1 MTTSRELHFADWVA
15 PIAARHR
22 DVRAETEQLAATLSP
37 EQLARETSDGWSIR
51 DQFVH
56 IATSEANVV
65 SLLRAIARSE
75 APDLS
80 VFADLDAK
88 NARTLAEMQGYP
100 MDALRSDLAA
110 RGLELQDALAK
121 LGADDEATQYEGM
134 PFPLGQLVAGYAG
147 HEPYH
152 LDQIRAVVGDK
163 QKEAAT

>member
-65 SLLRAIARSE
+65 RVLTAIARSE
-75 APDLS
+75 TPDLS
-80 VFADLDAK
+80 LFNDLDAN
-88 NARTLAEMQGYP
+88 NARTLAEQRDRP
-100 MDALRSDLAA
+100 MDAVRADLAH
-110 RGLELQDALAK
+110 RGRELQSAL
-121 LGADDEATQYEGM
+121 TQLTPEDQSRRFEGI
-134 PFPLGQLVAGYAG
+134 PFPVGDLVAGYAG

-152 LDQIRAVVGDK
+152 LGQIQAATGDK
-163 QKEAAT
+163 GTT